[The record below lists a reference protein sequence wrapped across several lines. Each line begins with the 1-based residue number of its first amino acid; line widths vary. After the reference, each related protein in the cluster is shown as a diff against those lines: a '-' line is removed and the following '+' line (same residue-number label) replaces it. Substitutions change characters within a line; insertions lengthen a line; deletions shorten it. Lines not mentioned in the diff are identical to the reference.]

1 MARPSPIRRTVPAVL
16 LLAALV
22 LLGLLAS
29 TATAAKIPLTSAEG
43 FPNGRTS
50 NDPPAYAIDGN
61 TGTATW
67 TTEALNT
74 TSPAYLAVDF
84 PLGTATRI
92 RLFKS
97 AEGGGGPNVKNLV
110 IQYTNGTGPLSSRAW
125 TNVRNLQSGYNG
137 AEPFQAV
144 SVNAGGT
151 VTRTRR
157 SIVGFGSLSFDP
169 VSATG
174 IRIGFSNPFSGGSCN
189 SNPSGPCR
197 PLPGVRA
204 RGVGRRPAD
213 AHAVGAGP
221 RSAADRRAPALPSH
235 RGLRT
240 GQRPDGGRRERPG
253 VAERD
258 GSSARTTES
267 RSRTR
272 STSAPAGPCGSR
284 ASPAARSTTSPATP

>member
-84 PLGTATRI
+84 PLATATRI

-110 IQYTNGTGPLSSRAW
+110 IQYTNGTGPLSARAW

-144 SVNAGGT
+144 SVNASGT
-151 VTRTRR
+151 VDQDTQD
-157 SIVGFGSLSFDP
+157 IVGFGSLSFDP

-174 IRIGFSNPFSGGSCN
+174 IRIGFSNPFSGGTCSG
-189 SNPSGPCR
+189 NPSGPCNHYR
-197 PLPGVRA
+197 VYELEVWDDVPPTPTPSAPVRGQPPIVGPPLYRVIGVYGQASA
-204 RGVGRRPAD
+204 RMAAD
-213 AHAVGAGP
+213 A
-221 RSAADRRAPALPSH
+221 SDRELQ
-235 RGLRT
+235 T
-240 GQRPDGGRRERPG
+240 GWVLGKGDRITCRER
-253 VAERD
+253 AQHR
-258 GSSARTTES
+258 
-267 RSRTR
+267 
-272 STSAPAGPCGSR
+272 APAGPCGSR
-284 ASPAARSTTSPATP
+284 ASATARSTPHRQQP